1 MGTDLGDLVF
11 ESPPWLKAEAEA
23 SDVVLSSR
31 VRLARNIGN
40 IPFPNHA
47 KDETLEDVLIQVERV
62 LPEVEAFSGAVFFE
76 MATLSNTEQ
85 HILAERR
92 LISPEFIMKA
102 IPAGLV
108 LGDDGLSSLMVNEE
122 DHLRLQVLHPG
133 LGLDQTL
140 EKAEELDTRLVM
152 RSIKNTHR
160 VLNNKAAQM
169 TYELEQ
175 KGASLEEM
183 MGIITGQNTLN
194 MIENGNVDSGILPCG
209 QDIGLV
215 TEIKPVKEVV
225 EDIMRQ
231 AIDVQRRMDS
241 FF

>member
-140 EKAEELDTRLVM
+140 EKAEELDRELSVSLDFAYSEEFGYLTACPTNAGTGLRVSLFVHLPALTETNRLQE
-152 RSIKNTHR
+152 
-160 VLNNKAAQM
+160 VL
-169 TYELEQ
+169 
-175 KGASLEEM
+175 GAWRGGE
-183 MGIITGQNTLN
+183 GRY
-194 MIENGNVDSGILPCG
+194 
-209 QDIGLV
+209 
-215 TEIKPVKEVV
+215 TET
-225 EDIMRQ
+225 
-231 AIDVQRRMDS
+231 
-241 FF
+241 